1 MTKTYAADAA
11 RFAAAFESAGAIR
24 TESDGFQWIDQS
36 KVPASL
42 VRSYGRFI
50 QYGAANGLI

>member
-24 TESDGFQWIDQS
+24 TEADGFQWIDQT
-36 KVPASL
+36 KVPAAL
-42 VRSYGRFI
+42 VRSYNLLV